1 MCSQIL
7 NRCVHRQSKC
17 FCKFRVSYENTIT
30 KIDYIGNFWKKSCN
44 FEPSKCIVCNIFSIV
59 QIFAGTISKQ
69 SIVRSSSISLQE
81 EIGQTREIQK
91 AFDLYI
97 MRCILTSAFQ
107 YLYIKIF
114 EQIFFPH
121 LHLTFKHSLNLK
133 STPSNDLVCWR
144 CAIFIVSSKPKNYQN
159 IQN

>member
-1 MCSQIL
+1 MKIRLPKQITSGISGKNHVIL
-7 NRCVHRQSKC
+7 SLQNVLYATFLALSRYLQAR
-17 FCKFRVSYENTIT
+17 FRNKVLLKVVLYLCR
-30 KIDYIGNFWKKSCN
+30 KKSDRP
-44 FEPSKCIVCNIFSIV
+44 ERQRKPSIYTV
-59 QIFAGTISKQ
+59 
-69 SIVRSSSISLQE
+69 
-81 EIGQTREIQK
+81 
-91 AFDLYI
+91 